1 MKRLVFII
9 LSLFAVSF
17 AEAQIAIDTLSVEA
31 LNNLLIEQ
39 VERLAEDSDDDA
51 DFEDLLENYIFF
63 SENPVNLN
71 SDEVMRL
78 VELRLLSVFQYEEL
92 QKYRRYYGDFLFLDE
107 LAMVEGFDEQTL
119 AIIRPVV
126 CIGQDQSKDK
136 ITLNKLA
143 RYGKH
148 QLVGRYEQILE
159 QQQGYAPIDD
169 SALLAKP
176 NSHYLGSP
184 QKYQLKY
191 TYNYRNKIRA
201 GFVLEKDAGEL
212 FFTDRVSDT
221 IQALL
226 GKQYHRG
233 FDFAGFHLYAKDLG
247 IVKAAVLGD
256 YQLAFGQGLTLWSGM
271 SFGKAGAGSSVMKQG
286 RGLTPKASAS
296 EYAFMRGAAVTL
308 GNGPFSG
315 TVFYSNRLIDANVSV
330 ADSLDEAELVSSLQ
344 ETGYHRTIGEL
355 QDRHAIRQQVIGG
368 HLAYAIAHFEVGYTA
383 HHTWLSVPLELRP
396 SHYNQYYFQGQKLTN
411 QGVDFKYVKGKYA
424 VFGEVAMSIN
434 PELEVPEPVERPT
447 QTQSGVST
455 LRQAQGS
462 TTLNHLAGIIG
473 LTVKPAGYLNFT
485 VLYRDYGKAY
495 QNLYSN
501 AFGEGSRNQGQRG
514 IYLGVEAAPAPYW
527 NLLAY
532 VDQFQFTWLTSQV
545 NAPSRGHDYYLR
557 LSHSFN
563 RNTNAY
569 LQIRSKTK
577 MKNSTDAFVFSHYP
591 IFYTKNSVRFNIN
604 YKIGRDFT
612 ASNKAEY
619 AHYRNDDGS
628 NEHGYFLCQDIAYK
642 PESKPYSLSFRY
654 ALFDAKDYNTRI
666 YAYESDVLYSFS
678 VPALYGKGMRVY
690 LLGKVK
696 LFNALTLYA
705 RIGRTIYS
713 DREEIGSGLTLIE
726 GNHKTDLKVE
736 AIWKL

>member
-1 MKRLVFII
+1 MKRLILII
-9 LSLFAVSF
+9 VSLFVVSF
-17 AEAQIAIDTLSVEA
+17 AKAQIAIDTLSTEA

-39 VERLAEDSDDDA
+39 VERLAEDGDEDA
-51 DFEDLLENYIFF
+51 DYEDLLENYIFL

-71 SDEVMRL
+71 SEETMRL
-78 VELRLLSVFQYEEL
+78 VELHLLSVFQYEEL
-92 QKYRRYYGDFLFLDE
+92 QKYRRFYGDFMFLDE
-107 LAMVEGFDEQTL
+107 LEMVEGLDEQTV

-126 CIGQDQSKDK
+126 CIEKDQSKDK
-136 ITLNKLA
+136 ITLNKMA

-148 QLVGRYEQILE
+148 QLVGRYEQVLE

-176 NSHYLGSP
+176 NSRYLGSP
-184 QKYQLKY
+184 QKLQFKY

-201 GFVLEKDAGEL
+201 GFTLEKDAGEM
-212 FFTDRVSDT
+212 FFTDKVSDT
-221 IQALL
+221 IQKLL
-226 GKQYHRG
+226 GNQYHRG
-233 FDFAGFHLYAKDLG
+233 FDFVGFHLYAKDLG

-286 RGLTPKASAS
+286 RGITPKGSAS

-308 GNGPFSG
+308 GAGAFSG
-315 TVFYSNRLIDANVSV
+315 TIFYSNRLVDANISV
-330 ADSLDEAELVSSLQ
+330 TDTLESEAEFVSRLQ

-355 QDRHAIRQQVIGG
+355 QDRHAIRQQIVGG
-368 HLAYAIAHFEVGYTA
+368 HLAFAIAHFEVGYTA
-383 HHTWLSVPLELRP
+383 HHTWLSVPLELKP
-396 SHYNQYYFQGQKLTN
+396 SHYNQFYFQGQRLTN
-411 QGVDFKYVKGKYA
+411 QGIDFKYVKGKYA
-424 VFGEVAMSIN
+424 VFGEMAMSYN
-434 PELEVPEPVERPT
+434 HGTEVPEPVEGPT
-447 QTQSGVST
+447 SIRSGVST
-455 LRQAQGS
+455 GS
-462 TTLNHLAGIIG
+462 TTLDFAGLVG

-485 VLYRDYGKAY
+485 IMYRDYGKAY

-514 IYLGVEAAPAPYW
+514 VYLGVEAAPAPYW
-527 NLLAY
+527 NILAY
-532 VDQFQFTWLTSQV
+532 ADQFQFTWLTSQV

-557 LSHSFN
+557 VSHSFN
-563 RNTNAY
+563 KRTQAY
-569 LQIRSKTK
+569 LQFRSKTK

-591 IFYTKNSVRFNIN
+591 IFYTKNAVRFNIN
-604 YKIGRDFT
+604 YQIGWDIHCT
-612 ASNKAEY
+612 NKAEY

-642 PESKPYSLSFRY
+642 PENKPYSLTFRY
-654 ALFDAKDYNTRI
+654 AIFDAKDYNARI
-666 YAYESDVLYSFS
+666 YAYENDVLYSFS

-713 DREEIGSGLTLIE
+713 DRDEVGSGLTLIE

>member
-1 MKRLVFII
+1 MKRWILII
-9 LSLFAVSF
+9 LSLSLALFAK
-17 AEAQIAIDTLSVEA
+17 AQIAIDTLSTEA

-39 VERLAEDSDDDA
+39 VERLAEDGDEDMDY
-51 DFEDLLENYIFF
+51 EDLLENYIFF

-71 SDEVMRL
+71 SEEPLRL
-78 VELRLLSVFQYEEL
+78 VELHLLSIFQYEEL

-107 LAMVEGFDEQTL
+107 LEMVEGFDEQTL

-126 CIGQDQSKDK
+126 CIEKDQSNDK
-136 ITLNKLA
+136 ITLNKMA

-148 QLVGRYEQILE
+148 QMVGRYEQVLE

-169 SALLAKP
+169 STLLAKP
-176 NSHYLGSP
+176 NSRYLGSP

-201 GFVLEKDAGEL
+201 GFVLEKDAGEM
-212 FFTDRVSDT
+212 FFTDKVSDT
-221 IQALL
+221 IQKLL
-226 GKQYHRG
+226 GSQYHRG
-233 FDFAGFHLYAKDLG
+233 FDFAGFHLFAKDLG
-247 IVKAAVLGD
+247 IVKAAALGD

-315 TVFYSNRLIDANVSV
+315 TVFYSNRMIDANVSA
-330 ADSLDEAELVSSLQ
+330 ADTLDNEAELVSSLQ

-355 QDRHAIRQQVIGG
+355 LDRHAIRQQVVGG
-368 HLAYAIAHFEVGYTA
+368 HLAYAIAHFEVGYTV
-383 HHTWLSVPLELRP
+383 HHTWLSVPLQLRP
-396 SHYNQYYFQGQKLTN
+396 SHYNQFYFQGQCLTN
-411 QGVDFKYVKGKYA
+411 QGLDFKYVKGKYA
-424 VFGEVAMSIN
+424 VFGEASMSYN
-434 PELEVPEPVERPT
+434 PDST
-447 QTQSGVST
+447 AVST
-455 LRQAQGS
+455 SS
-462 TTLNHLAGIIG
+462 TALDHFAGLLG

-485 VLYRDYGKAY
+485 ILYRDYGRAY
-495 QNLYSN
+495 QNLMSN
-501 AFGEGSRNQGQRG
+501 AFGEGGRNQGQRG

-557 LSHSFN
+557 ISHSFN
-563 RNTNAY
+563 KRTQAY
-569 LQIRSKTK
+569 LQLRSKTK
-577 MKNSTDAFVFSHYP
+577 MKNSTDGMVFSHYP
-591 IFYTKNSVRFNIN
+591 ILYTKNAVRFNIN
-604 YKIGRDFT
+604 YQIGWDFHCT
-612 ASNKAEY
+612 NKAEY

-642 PESKPYSLSFRY
+642 PENKPYSLTFRY
-654 ALFDAKDYNTRI
+654 AIFDAKDYNARI
-666 YAYESDVLYSFS
+666 YAYENDVLYSFS
-678 VPALYGKGMRVY
+678 VPALYGKGMRIY

-713 DREEIGSGLTLIE
+713 DRDKIGSGLTLIE
-726 GNHKTDLKVE
+726 GNCKTDVKVE

>member
-9 LSLFAVSF
+9 VSLSFTLFAK
-17 AEAQIAIDTLSVEA
+17 AQIAIDTLSTEA
-31 LNNLLIEQ
+31 LNDLLIEQ
-39 VERLAEDSDDDA
+39 VERLADDSDEDI

-71 SDEVMRL
+71 SEEMMQL
-78 VELRLLSVFQYEEL
+78 VELRLLNVFQYEEL

-107 LAMVEGFDEQTL
+107 LAMVEGFDEQTID
-119 AIIRPVV
+119 IILPVV

-136 ITLNKLA
+136 ITLNKMA

-148 QLVGRYEQILE
+148 QIVGRYEQILE
-159 QQQGYAPIDD
+159 KQQGYLPIDD
-169 SALLAKP
+169 STLLAKP
-176 NSHYLGSP
+176 NSRYLGGP

-191 TYNYRNKIRA
+191 TYNYRNTIRA
-201 GFVLEKDAGEL
+201 GFVLEKDAGEM
-212 FFTDRVSDT
+212 FFTDKVSDT

-233 FDFAGFHLYAKDLG
+233 FDFVGFHLYAKDLG
-247 IVKAAVLGD
+247 IVKAAVVGD

-286 RGLTPKASAS
+286 RGITPKASAS

-308 GNGPFSG
+308 GAGPFSS
-315 TVFYSNRLIDANVSV
+315 TLFYSNRLVDANVSV

-355 QDRHAIRQQVIGG
+355 LDRHAIRQQVIGG
-368 HLAYAIAHFEVGYTA
+368 HLAYAVAHFEAGYTA

-396 SHYNQYYFQGQKLTN
+396 SHYNQFYFQGQKLTN

-424 VFGEVAMSIN
+424 VFGEVAMSYN
-434 PELEVPEPVERPT
+434 PDT
-447 QTQSGVST
+447 TA
-455 LRQAQGS
+455 LRQAQGPAYAD
-462 TTLNHLAGIIG
+462 LVG

-485 VLYRDYGKAY
+485 MMYRDYGKAY
-495 QNLYSN
+495 QNLMSN

-557 LSHSFN
+557 ISHSFSK
-563 RNTNAY
+563 RANAY
-569 LQIRSKTK
+569 LQFRSKTK
-577 MKNSTDAFVFSHYP
+577 MKNSTDGQVFNHYP

-619 AHYRNDDGS
+619 AHYCNDDGS

-642 PESKPYSLSFRY
+642 PENKPYSLSFRY
-654 ALFDAKDYNTRI
+654 AIFDAKDYNARI

-678 VPALYGKGMRVY
+678 VPALYGKGMRIY

-713 DREEIGSGLTLIE
+713 DRDEIGNGLTLIK

>member
-9 LSLFAVSF
+9 VSLSFTLFAK
-17 AEAQIAIDTLSVEA
+17 AQIAIDTLSTEA

-39 VERLAEDSDDDA
+39 VERLADDSDEDIDY
-51 DFEDLLENYIFF
+51 EDLLENYIFF

-71 SDEVMRL
+71 SEEMMQL
-78 VELRLLSVFQYEEL
+78 VELRLLNVFQYEEL
-92 QKYRRYYGDFLFLDE
+92 QKYRRYYGDFLFFDE
-107 LAMVEGFDEQTL
+107 LAMVEGFDEQTID
-119 AIIRPVV
+119 IIRPVV

-136 ITLNKLA
+136 ITLNKMA

-148 QLVGRYEQILE
+148 QIVGRYEQILE
-159 QQQGYAPIDD
+159 KQQGYLPIDD
-169 SALLAKP
+169 STLLAKP
-176 NSHYLGSP
+176 NSRYLGGP

-201 GFVLEKDAGEL
+201 GFVLEKDAGEM
-212 FFTDRVSDT
+212 FFTDKVSDT

-233 FDFAGFHLYAKDLG
+233 FDFVGFHLYAKDLG
-247 IVKAAVLGD
+247 IVKAAVVGD

-286 RGLTPKASAS
+286 RGITPKASAS

-308 GNGPFSG
+308 GAGPFSG
-315 TVFYSNRLIDANVSV
+315 TLFYSNRLVDANVSV

-355 QDRHAIRQQVIGG
+355 LDRHAIRQQVIGG
-368 HLAYAIAHFEVGYTA
+368 HLAYAVAHFEVGYTA

-396 SHYNQYYFQGQKLTN
+396 SHYNQFYFQGQKLTN

-424 VFGEVAMSIN
+424 VFGEVAMSYN
-434 PELEVPEPVERPT
+434 PDT
-447 QTQSGVST
+447 TA
-455 LRQAQGS
+455 LRQAQGPAY
-462 TTLNHLAGIIG
+462 AGLVG

-485 VLYRDYGKAY
+485 MMYRDYGKAY
-495 QNLYSN
+495 QNLMSN

-557 LSHSFN
+557 ISHSFSK
-563 RNTNAY
+563 RANAY
-569 LQIRSKTK
+569 LQFRSKTK
-577 MKNSTDAFVFSHYP
+577 MKNSTDGQVFNHYP

-619 AHYRNDDGS
+619 AHYCNDDGS

-642 PESKPYSLSFRY
+642 PENKPYSLSFRY
-654 ALFDAKDYNTRI
+654 AIFDAKDYNARI

-678 VPALYGKGMRVY
+678 VPALYGKGMRIY

-713 DREEIGSGLTLIE
+713 DRDEIGNGLTLIK

>member
-9 LSLFAVSF
+9 VSLFVVSF
-17 AEAQIAIDTLSVEA
+17 AKAQIVIDTLSTEA

-39 VERLAEDSDDDA
+39 MERLAEDSDDDM
-51 DFEDLLENYIFF
+51 DYEDLLENYIFL

-71 SDEVMRL
+71 SEEAMRL
-78 VELRLLSVFQYEEL
+78 VELHLLSVFQYEEL
-92 QKYRRYYGDFLFLDE
+92 QKYRRFYGDFMFLDE
-107 LAMVEGFDEQTL
+107 LEMVEGFDEQTV
-119 AIIRPVV
+119 AIIKPVV
-126 CIGQDQSKDK
+126 YIEKDQSKDK
-136 ITLNKLA
+136 VTLNKMA

-148 QLVGRYEQILE
+148 QLVGRYEQVLE
-159 QQQGYAPIDD
+159 RQQGYLPIDD

-176 NSHYLGSP
+176 NSRYLGSP
-184 QKYQLKY
+184 QKLQLRY

-201 GFVLEKDAGEL
+201 GFTLEKDAGEM
-212 FFTDRVSDT
+212 FFTDKVSDT
-221 IQALL
+221 IQKLL
-226 GKQYHRG
+226 GSQYHRG
-233 FDFAGFHLYAKDLG
+233 FDFVGFHLYAKDLG

-256 YQLAFGQGLTLWSGM
+256 YQLAYGQGLTLWSGM

-286 RGLTPKASAS
+286 RGISPKGSAS
-296 EYAFMRGAAVTL
+296 EYSFMRGAAITL
-308 GNGPFSG
+308 GGGPFSG
-315 TVFYSNRLIDANVSV
+315 TLFYSNRLVDANIS
-330 ADSLDEAELVSSLQ
+330 AIDTLESEAEFVSSLQ

-355 QDRHAIRQQVIGG
+355 QDRHAIRQQVVGG
-368 HLAYAIAHFEVGYTA
+368 HLSYAIAHFEVGYTA

-396 SHYNQYYFQGQKLTN
+396 SHYNQFYFQGQSLTN
-411 QGVDFKYVKGKYA
+411 QGIDFKYVKGKYA
-424 VFGEVAMSIN
+424 VFGEAAMSMN
-434 PELEVPEPVERPT
+434 YD
-447 QTQSGVST
+447 ST
-455 LRQAQGS
+455 ALRQAQGP
-462 TTLNHLAGIIG
+462 LAFAGLVG

-485 VLYRDYGKAY
+485 IMYRDYGKAY
-495 QNLYSN
+495 QNLMSN

-527 NLLAY
+527 NILAY
-532 VDQFQFTWLTSQV
+532 ADQFQFTWLTSQV

-557 LSHSFN
+557 ISHSFN
-563 RNTNAY
+563 KRTQAY
-569 LQIRSKTK
+569 LQFRSKTK

-591 IFYTKNSVRFNIN
+591 IFYTKNAVRFNIN
-604 YKIGRDFT
+604 YQIGRDFHC
-612 ASNKAEY
+612 ANKAEY
-619 AHYRNDDGS
+619 AHYQNEDSS

-642 PESKPYSLSFRY
+642 PEDKLYSLTFRY
-654 ALFDAKDYNTRI
+654 ALFDAQDYNARI
-666 YAYESDVLYSFS
+666 YAYENDVLYSFS

-713 DREEIGSGLTLIE
+713 DRDQVGTGLTLIE